1 MGGVVINLFKMKT
14 LNRIF
19 YRVSKPFNNSK
30 GSTLT
35 RVFGSIM
42 SVFLVVIFLSWF
54 VMKGSEI
61 FVKAQ
66 ANSIC
71 NRFVDVIAENGK
83 INAAMQT
90 ELYKD
95 FNKLKF
101 FTGDYKVKFLVYD
114 YSNPGAKVSLG
125 TSTNGSSIPETT
137 IARGKIVQVAFTCSE
152 TALDKVSKLFKGSTA
167 SVGLSASSSM
177 KVD

>member
-1 MGGVVINLFKMKT
+1 MKT
-14 LNRIF
+14 LNKIF
-19 YRVSKPFNNSK
+19 DRVSKPFRNRK
-30 GSTLT
+30 ASTLT
-35 RVFGSIM
+35 KVFGMMM
-42 SVFLVVIFLSWF
+42 SSFLIVIFLSWF

-61 FVKAQ
+61 FVKSQ
-66 ANSIC
+66 AYSIC
-71 NRFVDVIAENGK
+71 NRFADAIAENGK
-83 INAAMQT
+83 VTVAMQT

-114 YSNPGAKVSLG
+114 YSNPSAKVSLG
-125 TSTNGSSIPETT
+125 TSTNGSSIPEATV
-137 IARGKIVQVAFTCSE
+137 ARGKIIQVAFSCSE
-152 TALDKVSKLFKGSTA
+152 TSLDKVSTLFRGNGP

>member
-1 MGGVVINLFKMKT
+1 MKT
-14 LNRIF
+14 LNKIF
-19 YRVSKPFNNSK
+19 DRVSRPFRNRK
-30 GSTLT
+30 AATLT
-35 RVFGSIM
+35 RVFGSLM
-42 SVFLVVIFLSWF
+42 STFLIVIFLSWF

-61 FVKAQ
+61 FVKSQ

-71 NRFVDVIAENGK
+71 NRFADAIAENGK
-83 INAAMQT
+83 ITTSMQT

-114 YSNPGAKVSLG
+114 YNNPGAKVSLG
-125 TSTNGSSIPETT
+125 TSTNGSSIPAATV
-137 IARGKIVQVAFTCSE
+137 ARGKIVQVAFTCSE
-152 TALDKVSKLFKGSTA
+152 TALDKVSKLFKGSAA

>member
-1 MGGVVINLFKMKT
+1 MKT
-14 LNRIF
+14 LNKIF
-19 YRVSKPFNNSK
+19 DRVSKPFRNRK
-30 GSTLT
+30 ASTLT
-35 RVFGSIM
+35 RVFGMLM
-42 SVFLVVIFLSWF
+42 STFLVVIFLSWF

-61 FVKAQ
+61 FVKTQ
-66 ANSIC
+66 AYSVC
-71 NRFVDVIAENGK
+71 NRFADAIAENGK
-83 INAAMQT
+83 VTTSMQR

-125 TSTNGSSIPETT
+125 TSTNGSNIPEATV
-137 IARGKIVQVAFTCSE
+137 ARGKIVQVTFTCSE
-152 TALDKVSKLFKGSTA
+152 TALDKVSTLFKGNGP
-167 SVGLSASSSM
+167 SVGLSATSSM